1 MGPGGFVLFRLH
13 VLITLSAC
21 CAGCASGPLAP
32 HLTLAP
38 PQETGSVE
46 EDGGSHEKTLA
57 AKVLAAMAL
66 ERTTGRAPDP
76 ARLGELN

>member
-1 MGPGGFVLFRLH
+1 MA
-13 VLITLSAC
+13 LSLG
-21 CAGCASGPLAP
+21 CAGCSGASLAP
-32 HLTLAP
+32 RLALDSP
-38 PQETGSVE
+38 HGDALGDASIE
-46 EDGGSHEKTLA
+46 GGEKTLA